1 MITHPFWCM
10 FAVQAYPAE
19 ELKSKE
25 NLAMASF
32 ANIPLCQ
39 IGQLF
44 YQLFLCVAVKQQV
57 YFVNQDQGIW
67 SRMVYHRQNLDQPLL
82 PGTHAQG

>member
-1 MITHPFWCM
+1 MITHPFGCM

-32 ANIPLCQ
+32 ANIP
-39 IGQLF
+39 
-44 YQLFLCVAVKQQV
+44 FLAGNEKSSI
-57 YFVNQDQGIW
+57 FSAN
-67 SRMVYHRQNLDQPLL
+67 
-82 PGTHAQG
+82 T

>member
-1 MITHPFWCM
+1 MANRAGKGVKSLFTIKLLYNVNDYASFWCM

-32 ANIPLCQ
+32 ANIP
-39 IGQLF
+39 
-44 YQLFLCVAVKQQV
+44 FLAGNEKSSI
-57 YFVNQDQGIW
+57 FSAN
-67 SRMVYHRQNLDQPLL
+67 
-82 PGTHAQG
+82 T